1 MQWIQDTSQSKLDNP
16 NSVRREVSRH
26 FRNKKKAYLR
36 AKMEEL
42 ETNSKKQNIRD
53 LYRCIND
60 FKAGYLPRCNV
71 VKDEKGDLVADSQNI
86 VAMWR
91 NYFSQLFN
99 VHGVKDVGQTEIHT
113 EEQLVPDPRASEF
126 ELAIEKLKCHKSPGI
141 DQIPAELI
149 KVACRTL
156 CLEIHKFITSIWK
169 REKLP
174 EEWKESIILPIHK
187 KGDKTYCN
195 NYRDI

>member
-60 FKAGYLPRCNV
+60 FKKCYQLRSNIF
-71 VKDEKGDLVADSQNI
+71 KG
-86 VAMWR
+86 
-91 NYFSQLFN
+91 
-99 VHGVKDVGQTEIHT
+99 
-113 EEQLVPDPRASEF
+113 
-126 ELAIEKLKCHKSPGI
+126 
-141 DQIPAELI
+141 
-149 KVACRTL
+149 
-156 CLEIHKFITSIWK
+156 
-169 REKLP
+169 
-174 EEWKESIILPIHK
+174 
-187 KGDKTYCN
+187 
-195 NYRDI
+195 